1 MKTTLCKLAM
11 LPLLTATLLFG
22 NEAATEEAMPPKM
35 ELKDI
40 NMGKMSEAFGHMV
53 GKNLETLGFEFEV
66 TKIIQGIKDALAGK
80 ESPMTEAEC
89 IQAMSVLQ
97 ESAQQKIA
105 QENLD
110 KANTFL
116 AKNAKAK
123 GVVKLESN
131 KLQYRITAKGSGD
144 VVGEHDAPVIKYKGT
159 FIDGKVFGESQET
172 EHISLEETIPGF
184 AKGLVGM
191 KEGEKRTLYIHP
203 ELAYKDSSAY
213 FPPNSLLTFEVEIV
227 KANEPMQQDEMAQ
240 DDDADLPDE
249 SDELVQSEE

>member
-1 MKTTLCKLAM
+1 M
-11 LPLLTATLLFG
+11 LPLLSTAFLFG
-22 NEAATEEAMPPKM
+22 NEEVKEEAMPPKM

-40 NMGKMSEAFGHMV
+40 NTGKMSEAFGHMV

-66 TKIIQGIKDALAGK
+66 SGIIKGIQDSLAGK
-80 ESPMTEAEC
+80 DSPMTEAEC

-97 ESAQQKIA
+97 EHAQQKIA
-105 QENLD
+105 QENLE
-110 KANTFL
+110 KANEFL
-116 AKNAKAK
+116 SKNAKQK
-123 GVVKLESN
+123 GIVKLESN
-131 KLQYRITAKGSGD
+131 KLQYRVTSKGSGE

-203 ELAYKDSSAY
+203 DLAYKDSSAY

-227 KANEPMQQDEMAQ
+227 KANEPIQHEEMAQ
-240 DDDADLPDE
+240 EDDADLPEDG
-249 SDELVQSEE
+249 DELVQNAE